1 MYPAARSP
9 VINAQSLPTYPQE
22 DARVSALSV
31 FSDDRWDFTT
41 EIGDV
46 SLSIPDKT
54 INWKFKVTDDR
65 DSLHP
70 AYATMLLALKQLAY
84 AMLFLDKPRKCVT
97 VVRNIARLKPFI
109 RFLSEG
115 ERPIYRFQDVLAT
128 DLERYVERLK
138 MRSDGK
144 GEVKPRTLS
153 RLLLILNKLFD
164 YKDYISDYLRFR
176 PTKDKSPNKVAG
188 CKENVRVSTKPI
200 PDDELK
206 KIIDVS
212 LDYIQTRAGLIFQC
226 LEEFHLFAK
235 NVDFRAFKSSYARTN
250 YIHQHFFSKRNDFK
264 NSSELNSSLIRLR
277 TACFIM
283 VAFCTGMRISELL
296 AIQRGCISKRNDA
309 NHGTFY
315 WLRSLLFKTQRKN
328 AGSSRYWMC
337 GELAAEAVSVME
349 RMGELLGAH
358 HKTQHLFFAFTH
370 YNLIDRTKARTG
382 INCLSVGKCQVD
394 LKAFCAFHH
403 LASGVHVHRFRRSFA
418 RNIIRYS
425 TTPILALKD
434 HFKHWSLYMTDWY
447 VGLDYELIEDLEA
460 ERLLLSIE
468 LMDKICTQPVSG
480 AGGRRWAKELD
491 RRIAEGRLPR
501 NFRGKAGAEFRH
513 EMIIPLH
520 ESGMIISRCGTF
532 TSCIFQPDGA
542 LCTDGDRPV
551 VNLCNPYSCINSV
564 ILPEN
569 VPFHQEKLANAERLY
584 NALSEEAKCG
594 PIGQFY
600 QREIRLVRRALE
612 PFEK

>member
-1 MYPAARSP
+1 MHPAVGSP
-9 VINAQSLPTYPQE
+9 AITTQPLPAYPQE
-22 DARVSALSV
+22 GAWVSALSV

-54 INWKFKVTDDR
+54 INWKFKVTEDR
-65 DSLHP
+65 DSFHP

-84 AMLFLDKPRKCVT
+84 TMLFLDKPRKCVT
-97 VVRNIARLKPFI
+97 VVRNIARLKCFV

-128 DLERYVERLK
+128 DLESYIEHLK
-138 MRSDGK
+138 MRADGK
-144 GEVKPRTLS
+144 GEVMPRTYS
-153 RLLLILNKLFD
+153 RLLVILNKLFEYRD
-164 YKDYISDYLRFR
+164 YLSDHLRFR
-176 PTKDKSPNKVAG
+176 PTKDKTPNKVAG
-188 CKENVRVSTKPI
+188 CQENVRVNTKPI
-200 PDDELK
+200 HDDQLK

-212 LDYIQTRAGLIFQC
+212 LDYIQKRAGLIFQC
-226 LEEFHLFAK
+226 LVEFHLFAK
-235 NVDFRAFKSSYARTN
+235 DVDFGAFKSSDVKSR
-250 YIHQHFFSKRNDFK
+250 YIERHFFSRRNDIK
-264 NSSELNSSLIRLR
+264 SSTELNSSLVRLR

-283 VAFCTGMRISELL
+283 IAFCTGMRMSELL
-296 AIQRGCISKRNDA
+296 AIQRGCISKRKDA

-315 WLRSLLFKTQRKN
+315 WLKSLLFKTQKKN
-328 AGSSRYWMC
+328 AGSFRYWMC
-337 GELAAEAVSVME
+337 GKLAAEAVSVME

-358 HKTQHLFFAFTH
+358 HKTPYLFFAFSH

-382 INCLSVGKCQVD
+382 FNCLSVGKCQFD
-394 LKAFCAFHH
+394 LKAFCTLHH

-468 LMDKICTQPVSG
+468 LMEKICTQPISG
-480 AGGRRWAKELD
+480 AGGRRWSQELD
-491 RRIAEGRLPR
+491 RRIAEGKLPR
-501 NFRGKAGAEFRH
+501 NFRGKAGAEFRQ
-513 EMIIPLH
+513 EMIVPLH
-520 ESGMIISRCGTF
+520 ESGAVISRCGTF
-532 TSCIFQPDGA
+532 TNCIFQPDGA
-542 LCTDGDRPV
+542 LCTDGDSPV

-569 VPFHQEKLANAERLY
+569 VPFYREKLANAERLY

-594 PIGQFY
+594 PVGQFY
-600 QREIRLVRRALE
+600 QREIRMIRRVLE